1 MATKPGD
8 QSRPGESHTAENAAS
23 VSSLIVGVRAG
34 CDRSLGELAERYRR
48 YLLLVANRE
57 ISPDLQA
64 KVAPSDLVQET
75 LLHAG
80 TSFERFNGSSEQELL
95 AWLRRIMH
103 FRALHAARRYQG
115 AARQIDRECSL
126 TRETEVDY
134 AAVVD
139 RAPTP
144 LTRATAKEELAD
156 LNRALANLS
165 ADARQVVVMRT
176 LERKSFTD
184 IGAALGCSAEAARKR
199 WARALTQLRS
209 EWKHDVRQ
217 E

>member
-1 MATKPGD
+1 MATKPD
-8 QSRPGESHTAENAAS
+8 DPRLFRQAAPHDATS
-23 VSSLIVGVRAG
+23 VSSLIFGVRAG

-80 TSFERFNGSSEQELL
+80 TSFERFNGNSEEELL

-115 AARQIDRECSL
+115 ASRHVDRERPLAAES
-126 TRETEVDY
+126 EGDHS
-134 AAVVD
+134 AVVD
-139 RAPTP
+139 QSPTP
-144 LTRATAKEELAD
+144 VARATANEELAE
-156 LNRALANLS
+156 LNLALERLS
-165 ADARQVVVMRT
+165 ADARQIIVMRT

-184 IGAALGCSAEAARKR
+184 IGAALGCTAEAARKR